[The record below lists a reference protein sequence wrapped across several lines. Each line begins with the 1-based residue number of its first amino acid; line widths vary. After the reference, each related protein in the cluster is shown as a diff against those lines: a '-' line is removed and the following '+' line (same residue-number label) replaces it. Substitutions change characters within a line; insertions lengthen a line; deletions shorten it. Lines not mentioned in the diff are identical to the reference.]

1 MPSWF
6 TGWIAICIAAG
17 SVGNKGWLTLLFKSF
32 PQVQTNLLTP
42 HWSLTNLPPLI
53 PLEFLAVARREK
65 MSTLLR
71 ACDGSVFKHVWDI
84 GVHSK
89 ATPRRELRVFYVD
102 VDAVLTNKPIPTLK
116 HEECTK
122 HFIPE
127 TRGLRGTEL
136 QTLWTCG
143 PDLIHD
149 LEAAG
154 HLAVERD
161 RLAATGPRASKL
173 YARASIIAFLHS
185 RFIGDCRKN

>member
-1 MPSWF
+1 
-6 TGWIAICIAAG
+6 
-17 SVGNKGWLTLLFKSF
+17 
-32 PQVQTNLLTP
+32 VQTNLLTP

-65 MSTLLR
+65 MSSLLK
-71 ACDGSVFKHVWDI
+71 ACDGQFFQHVWDI
-84 GVHSK
+84 GVRK
-89 ATPRRELRVFYVD
+89 VTPLEMDDKEKTTPRRELRVFYVD
-102 VDAVLTNKPIPTLK
+102 VDAVLTNKPIPELSHAECLK
-116 HEECTK
+116 H
-122 HFIPE
+122 FVPE

-154 HLAVERD
+154 HLTVERD

-173 YARASIIAFLHS
+173 YARASVIAFLQS